1 MFIAL
6 RTQLIA
12 SLRQERNVA
21 PLGLDALKVILSYKH
36 SVPNGLRK
44 PCCEVA
50 PLPHIAHFAI
60 LCDRQAKRVSS

>member
-12 SLRQERNVA
+12 SLCQERNVA

-36 SVPNGLRK
+36 SVPNGTQEVLLRSGT
-44 PCCEVA
+44 A
-50 PLPHIAHFAI
+50 PAHGS
-60 LCDRQAKRVSS
+60 LRDPVR